1 MLVLAKVALG
11 LGATLVMTTAY
22 VFHEGVIRVDV
33 DEHHQGGSHVHFW
46 VPATTVSAGMRLARL
61 APQHPLEQAAVQ
73 AKPYLPIL
81 RTLAKELQKYP
92 NAEFIDVTDEEQHVH
107 IATVHG
113 KMRIDVLGDDETVHV
128 QVPVET
134 LMDVAD
140 QLEDAARSARAEDWH
155 ARHAKH
161 SVAYASE

>member
-1 MLVLAKVALG
+1 MLILAKVALG
-11 LGATLVMTTAY
+11 LGATLAMTTAY

-61 APQHPLEQAAVQ
+61 APQHPVEQAAEQ

-81 RTLAKELQKYP
+81 RSLAKELRKYP
-92 NAEFIDVTDEEQHVH
+92 NAEFVDVTNEDQHVH
-107 IATVHG
+107 IATVNG
-113 KMRIDVLGDDETVHV
+113 KLHIDVLDTGETVHV

-140 QLEDAARSARAEDWH
+140 QLEDAAHDARAADWQ
-155 ARHAKH
+155 AGRAKH
-161 SVAYASE
+161 SAVFASE

>member
-11 LGATLVMTTAY
+11 LGATLAMTTAY

-61 APQHPLEQAAVQ
+61 APQHPLEQAAEQ
-73 AKPYLPIL
+73 AKPYLPVL
-81 RTLAKELQKYP
+81 RTMAKELQKYP

-107 IATVHG
+107 IATMNG
-113 KMRIDVLGDDETVHV
+113 KLRIDVLGEDETVHV

-140 QLEDAARSARAEDWH
+140 QLEDAGQNARAEDWH

-161 SVAYASE
+161 SVAFASE